1 MRGPR
6 WKSIPGRVRDKE
18 REIEDI
24 RARMDDLH
32 EFYLRLGSLELIN
45 TKEKAKHQWSAIKL
59 IAMVDSIETIHRVE
73 VFEDGLTVLCFGTSM
88 QDYDG
93 SYKSIDQLP
102 KWMQDKLHVLAMMD
116 YKPPTKTVEGIG
128 RRISRDVFWVVGE

>member
-1 MRGPR
+1 MKARMAQMHDLYYG
-6 WKSIPGRVRDKE
+6 SIA
-18 REIEDI
+18 EDI
-24 RARMDDLH
+24 TTKEEAH
-32 EFYLRLGSLELIN
+32 RLGEYVQIM
-45 TKEKAKHQWSAIKL
+45 
-59 IAMVDSIETIHRVE
+59 AMVDSIETIHRVE

-93 SYKSIDQLP
+93 MYQSIDQLP

-128 RRISRDVFWVVGE
+128 RRISRDVFWVIGE